1 MRDLKEELSKGNTF
15 GGYIFENS
23 FSCRSMADIAKQI
36 ESDWAFDRS
45 CRMQCETRDRNYELK
60 KLQKGMFYNEN

>member
-15 GGYIFENS
+15 GGYIFENC

-36 ESDWAFDRS
+36 ESDWAFDRA
-45 CRMQCETRDRNYELK
+45 CKMQCATRDRSYELK
-60 KLQKGMFYNEN
+60 KLQKEVLNNED

>member
-36 ESDWAFDRS
+36 ESDWAFDRA
-45 CRMQCETRDRNYELK
+45 CRMQCATRDKSYELK
-60 KLQKGMFYNEN
+60 KLQKEALNNEN

>member
-1 MRDLKEELSKGNTF
+1 MRDLKKELSKGNTF

-23 FSCRSMADIAKQI
+23 FTCRSMADIAKQI

-45 CRMQCETRDRNYELK
+45 CRMQCEIRDRNYELK
-60 KLQKGMFYNEN
+60 KLQKEVLNNEN

>member
-1 MRDLKEELSKGNTF
+1 MRNLKEELSKGNTF

-36 ESDWAFDRS
+36 ESDWAFDRV
-45 CRMQCETRDRNYELK
+45 CRMQCVTRDRSYELK
-60 KLQKGMFYNEN
+60 KLQKKALNNEN